1 MTRTLLTAIFLT
13 LFSQTAW
20 AEQFEGIFSCS
31 SGENNDRPIT
41 YLFNQ
46 NYMVRDSNQLA
57 PFERLGIIEGK
68 RVVYMGKKLNKIKY
82 DKTINGLY
90 NSIRFMSQRRLR
102 GDSQLYPY
110 EFDVR
115 EERNFLA
122 ATGFLRSQS
131 ISRLEFKKGLDRQN
145 LG

>member
-1 MTRTLLTAIFLT
+1 
-13 LFSQTAW
+13 
-20 AEQFEGIFSCS
+20 
-31 SGENNDRPIT
+31 
-41 YLFNQ
+41 
-46 NYMVRDSNQLA
+46 MVRDSNQLA

-122 ATGFLRSQS
+122 ATGFLCSQS
-131 ISRLEFKKGLDRQN
+131 ISRLEFKKGLDRQH

>member
-1 MTRTLLTAIFLT
+1 MKVFFLAHPAKT
-13 LFSQTAW
+13 TTGPSHIYSIKIIW
-20 AEQFEGIFSCS
+20 SEI
-31 SGENNDRPIT
+31 
-41 YLFNQ
+41 
-46 NYMVRDSNQLA
+46 

-90 NSIRFMSQRRLR
+90 SSIRFMSQRRLR
-102 GDSQLYPY
+102 GDSQLYPC

-122 ATGFLRSQS
+122 ATGFLCSQS
-131 ISRLEFKKGLDRQN
+131 ISRLEFKKGLDRQH

>member
-1 MTRTLLTAIFLT
+1 
-13 LFSQTAW
+13 
-20 AEQFEGIFSCS
+20 
-31 SGENNDRPIT
+31 
-41 YLFNQ
+41 
-46 NYMVRDSNQLA
+46 
-57 PFERLGIIEGK
+57 
-68 RVVYMGKKLNKIKY
+68 
-82 DKTINGLY
+82 
-90 NSIRFMSQRRLR
+90 MSQRRLR

-122 ATGFLRSQS
+122 ATGFLCSQS